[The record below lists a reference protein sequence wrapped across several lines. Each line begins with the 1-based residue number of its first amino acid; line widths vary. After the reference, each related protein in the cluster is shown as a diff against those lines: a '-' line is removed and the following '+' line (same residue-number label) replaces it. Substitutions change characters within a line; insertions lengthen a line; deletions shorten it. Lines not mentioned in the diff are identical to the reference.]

1 MIKQRQELVELY
13 QKGNRADLV
22 KQEQEEIAIISGYLP
37 KQMSEAEMTAA
48 IEAAIKDTGAA
59 GMKDMGKVIGA
70 LARQICRADGHGE
83 GERDGEGEAA
93 VIRHPEVAAHSAALE
108 GRRPVISGRYPA
120 MGTERR
126 APSGRVSRR
135 IGEGHETIC
144 RRCMAALA
152 ATPAVADDYP
162 NRPIRV
168 FTTSSAGGISDV
180 FMRVLN
186 DALQSRLGQPLII
199 ENKPGGAGNIAA
211 RQCQDAAPDGY
222 TICII
227 NADTIIYN
235 QFLFKQIPFEPGEAD
250 ADRQSVPFDPGGGGE
265 LRSAR
270 QDRWTNWSRCR
281 KQSPARS
288 IISPPRSPASSTWTA
303 SSATKAPTGCACR
316 SAAAARRSPPCSAAR
331 RRSRMIGIGNVMGQI
346 KAGKMTALALVNNI
360 RTPLLP
366 DVPTWADLGY
376 KGAASET
383 WYGLFAPA
391 GTPKAIIDKLNGE
404 IVKVVADPAFRE
416 KNIISRGLVP
426 ATGTPEDF
434 AKTIKEGRVGA
445 EQVVKESG
453 LPPQ

>member
-1 MIKQRQELVELY
+1 
-13 QKGNRADLV
+13 
-22 KQEQEEIAIISGYLP
+22 
-37 KQMSEAEMTAA
+37 
-48 IEAAIKDTGAA
+48 
-59 GMKDMGKVIGA
+59 MKRI
-70 LARQICRADGHGE
+70 L
-83 GERDGEGEAA
+83 AA
-93 VIRHPEVAAHSAALE
+93 VALTA
-108 GRRPVISGRYPA
+108 GLFS
-120 MGTERR
+120 
-126 APSGRVSRR
+126 
-135 IGEGHETIC
+135 
-144 RRCMAALA
+144 
-152 ATPAVADDYP
+152 TPASADDYP

-168 FTTSSAGGISDV
+168 FTTSSAGGISDI

-211 RQCQDAAPDGY
+211 RACQDATPDGY

-227 NADTIIYN
+227 NADTMIYN
-235 QFLFKQIPFEPGEAD
+235 QFLYKSIPFNPEKLTPIVNLFHLIQVLVVNSQLGARTVDQLVAVSKEKPGTLNYLTASIPCVVYMDSLKRDKGAD
-250 ADRQSVPFDPGGGGE
+250 WVRVPFRGGGE
-265 LRSAR
+265 AV
-270 QDRWTNWSRCR
+270 
-281 KQSPARS
+281 
-288 IISPPRSPASSTWTA
+288 TA
-303 SSATKAPTGCACR
+303 ILSGTTP
-316 SAAAARRSPPCSAAR
+316 
-331 RRSRMIGIGNVMGQI
+331 IGLFGLGNVISQI

-383 WYGLFAPA
+383 WYGLFAPP
-391 GTPKAIIDKLNGE
+391 GTPKAIIDRLNGE
-404 IVKVVADPAFRE
+404 IVKVIADPAFRE